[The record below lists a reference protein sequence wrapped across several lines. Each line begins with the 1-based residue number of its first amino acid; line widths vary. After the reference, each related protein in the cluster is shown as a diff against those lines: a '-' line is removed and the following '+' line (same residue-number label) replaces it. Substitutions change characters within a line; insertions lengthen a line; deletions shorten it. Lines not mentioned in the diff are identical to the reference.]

1 MNGMYNNDLLM
12 QLMRGGAPNSPM
24 FQVSDPQAA
33 KPGNNMPKAAT
44 GSPQGMPK
52 NFMHQ
57 ATQFAGGPMGGGEQ
71 NSGEPKTPWGDK
83 QNFFGMNNMDAMM
96 LGLGLG
102 GNVWFR

>member
-1 MNGMYNNDLLM
+1 MTYGTFGYNPFLQD
-12 QLMRGGAPNSPM
+12 PNSPL
-24 FQVSDPQAA
+24 FRVSDPQPEQA
-33 KPGNNMPKAAT
+33 GNNMRPKTPAP
-44 GSPQGMPK
+44 PQ

-57 ATQFAGGPMGGGEQ
+57 ATQFAGGPVDAGKNQ
-71 NSGEPKTPWGDK
+71 NPVQQTPWGDK